1 MYKLLKDRIN
11 IKILCLSIVFAMISF
26 FTDNIIFD
34 KIQIQR
40 QHYLTLKLIYV
51 ILIVCIGQLICK
63 LVYAIKRSESVRT
76 AVKFAGICFGILMVF
91 LFLTYPGIW
100 LWDNMEMLNI
110 YNEIKWVAWILHAV
124 FFCICING
132 NSISSGSE
140 YLSDYH
146 YCLCYGENLLYCI
159 WVD

>member
-91 LFLTYPGIW
+91 LFLTYPGI
-100 LWDNMEMLNI
+100 
-110 YNEIKWVAWILHAV
+110 
-124 FFCICING
+124 
-132 NSISSGSE
+132 
-140 YLSDYH
+140 
-146 YCLCYGENLLYCI
+146 
-159 WVD
+159 

>member
-1 MYKLLKDRIN
+1 MEVNNVQVVKRQNKYQNSLFIN
-11 IKILCLSIVFAMISF
+11 SICNDFI

-100 LWDNMEMLNI
+100 LWDNMEMLNMASTMKLSGWHG
-110 YNEIKWVAWILHAV
+110 YYMQCFLYLH
-124 FFCICING
+124 
-132 NSISSGSE
+132 
-140 YLSDYH
+140 
-146 YCLCYGENLLYCI
+146 
-159 WVD
+159 

>member
-63 LVYAIKRSESVRT
+63 LVYAIKEVRVSER
-76 AVKFAGICFGILMVF
+76 
-91 LFLTYPGIW
+91 P
-100 LWDNMEMLNI
+100 
-110 YNEIKWVAWILHAV
+110 
-124 FFCICING
+124 
-132 NSISSGSE
+132 
-140 YLSDYH
+140 LS
-146 YCLCYGENLLYCI
+146 LRGFVLEF
-159 WVD
+159 

>member
-63 LVYAIKRSESVRT
+63 LVYAIKFHKKSLNWKPQRV
-76 AVKFAGICFGILMVF
+76 
-91 LFLTYPGIW
+91 
-100 LWDNMEMLNI
+100 LNI
-110 YNEIKWVAWILHAV
+110 KSPCG
-124 FFCICING
+124 F
-132 NSISSGSE
+132 
-140 YLSDYH
+140 
-146 YCLCYGENLLYCI
+146 
-159 WVD
+159 

>member
-1 MYKLLKDRIN
+1 MYQIIKYKVN
-11 IKILCLSIVFAMISF
+11 IKVLCISIIFAMISF
-26 FTDNIIFD
+26 FTDNFVFD

-91 LFLTYPGIW
+91 LFLTYPG
-100 LWDNMEMLNI
+100 NVKHGI
-110 YNEIKWVAWILHAV
+110 YNETKWVAWILHAV